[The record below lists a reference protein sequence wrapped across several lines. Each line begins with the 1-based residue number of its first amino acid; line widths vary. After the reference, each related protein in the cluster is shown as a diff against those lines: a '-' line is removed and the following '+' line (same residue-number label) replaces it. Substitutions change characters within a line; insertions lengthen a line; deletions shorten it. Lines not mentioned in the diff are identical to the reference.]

1 MSLEPDAQ
9 FGQYRIISPRY
20 AVPPLTDG
28 PRSSVTGNIYR
39 MRRWFPLAGLIL
51 LLALVFGTLV
61 TANSAGYRFGISDQA
76 FYIPAIDLWRWP
88 DLFPRDRLLL
98 EPQARLTVIDEAFGW
113 ICRVTGLSLE
123 PVFFLAYTCTIVV
136 FTAGVALVGRSLFRS
151 PWAIA
156 ILTVALSLRHRIPET
171 AANTFEGYFHPRVL
185 AFALGLVGI
194 GLFLHGARRT
204 ALTVSALA
212 VAVHPTTGGW
222 FLVWLG
228 AAAWVM
234 ASIRTRWIIG
244 ISGAVMMLAIALL
257 AREELAARLTIMDP
271 AWIAAFSGRD
281 YVFPTSSWSVGTWL
295 ALLVGPAIVLAVS
308 TWRRRTGDSSPSER
322 AIALGALSLFGIF
335 LLSLPF
341 IAARVAL
348 AVQLQTSRVFWP
360 IEFLATAYVVW
371 VLTEAPWTVKPT
383 HLRAR
388 IVLAILLVAAAARG
402 VYVLRIEHHNPLV
415 AVWPQETDWRR
426 LGRWIAAT
434 TPRDAHFLV
443 DPEHVYRYGSSFRVV
458 AHRDVL
464 VEAVKDR
471 AMAMY
476 SRKAALRVEERLQ
489 AAGDVSVLDEGRI
502 AALARQYDLDYLV
515 TERELDFR
523 TVHEEGALHVYRL
536 D

>member
-1 MSLEPDAQ
+1 
-9 FGQYRIISPRY
+9 
-20 AVPPLTDG
+20 
-28 PRSSVTGNIYR
+28 
-39 MRRWFPLAGLIL
+39 MRRWFPLTGLIL
-51 LLALVFGTLV
+51 LLALVFGALV

-98 EPQARLTVIDEAFGW
+98 EPQARLTVIDEAIGW

-123 PVFFLAYTCTIVV
+123 PVFFSAYVCTVVV
-136 FTAGVALVGRSLFRS
+136 FAAGVALVGRRLFRS
-151 PWAIA
+151 SWAIA
-156 ILTVALSLRHRIPET
+156 VLTVALSLRHRIPET
-171 AANTFEGYFHPRVL
+171 AANTFEGYFHPRIL

-194 GLFLHGARRT
+194 GLFLHGARRV
-204 ALTVSALA
+204 ALAVSALA

-234 ASIRTRWIIG
+234 ASVRMRWIAG
-244 ISGAVMMLAIALL
+244 IAGAVSVLAIPLL

-308 TWRRRTGDSSPSER
+308 MWRQRTGDSSPPER
-322 AIALGALSLFGIF
+322 AIALGAFVLFGIF

-348 AVQLQTSRVFWP
+348 AVQLQSSRVFWP
-360 IEFLATAYVVW
+360 IEFLATAYIVW
-371 VLTEAPWTVKPT
+371 VLAEAPWTVKPLHT
-383 HLRAR
+383 RAR
-388 IVLAILLVAAAARG
+388 IVLAILLAAAAARG
-402 VYVLRIEHHNPLV
+402 FYVLRIEHHNPLI
-415 AVWPQETDWRR
+415 AVRPRETEWRR
-426 LGRWIAAT
+426 LGRWISAT

-443 DPEHVYRYGSSFRVV
+443 HPEHVYQYGSSFRVV
-458 AHRDVL
+458 AQRDVL
-464 VEAVKDR
+464 LEVVKDR

-476 SRKAALRVEERLQ
+476 SREAAMRLEERLHSV
-489 AAGDVSVLDEGRI
+489 GDIGVLDEARF
-502 AALARQYDLDYLV
+502 AALSTQYDLDYLV
-515 TERELDFR
+515 TERELDFPM
-523 TVHEEGALHVYRL
+523 VHREGALRLYRL
-536 D
+536 VNPGTHLSSSTPNLQLPTPKERFPRR

>member
-1 MSLEPDAQ
+1 
-9 FGQYRIISPRY
+9 
-20 AVPPLTDG
+20 
-28 PRSSVTGNIYR
+28 
-39 MRRWFPLAGLIL
+39 MRRWFPLAGLPL
-51 LLALVFGTLV
+51 LMALVFGLLV

-98 EPQARLTVIDEAFGW
+98 EPQARLTIIDEAFGW
-113 ICRVTGLSLE
+113 ICRATGLSLE
-123 PVFFLAYTCTIVV
+123 PVFFLAYACTIVI
-136 FTAGVALVGRSLFRS
+136 FAAGVALVGRSLFRS

-156 ILTVALSLRHRIPET
+156 ALIVALSLRHRIPET

-194 GLFLHGARRT
+194 GLFLHAARRS
-204 ALTVSALA
+204 ALVVAALA

-234 ASIRTRWIIG
+234 ASVRMRRIAG
-244 ISGAVMMLAIALL
+244 IAGAVIVLVVALG
-257 AREELAARLTIMDP
+257 ARGELAARLTIMDP

-281 YVFPTSSWSVGTWL
+281 YVFPTASWSVGTWL
-295 ALLVGPAIVLAVS
+295 SLLVGPAIVLSVS
-308 TWRRRTGDSSPSER
+308 MWRRRTGNSSPPER
-322 AIALGALSLFGIF
+322 AIGLGALLLFGICV
-335 LLSLPF
+335 LSLPL

-348 AVQLQTSRVFWP
+348 AIQLQTSRVFWP

-371 VLTEAPWTVKPT
+371 VLAEAPWTVTPAHT
-383 HLRAR
+383 RAR
-388 IVLAILLVAAAARG
+388 ILMSILLVTAAARG
-402 VYVLRIEHHNPLV
+402 FYILRIEHHNPLV

-443 DPEHVYRYGSSFRVV
+443 HPEHVFRYGSSFRVV
-458 AHRDVL
+458 AQRDVL
-464 VEAVKDR
+464 LEVVKDR

-476 SRKAALRVEERLQ
+476 SREAAVRLEERLQ
-489 AAGDVSVLDEGRI
+489 AAGDVGVLDEERI
-502 AALARQYDLDYLV
+502 AALADKYDLDYLV
-515 TERELDFR
+515 TERELNLPMVR
-523 TVHEEGALHVYRL
+523 REGALRLYRL

>member
-1 MSLEPDAQ
+1 
-9 FGQYRIISPRY
+9 
-20 AVPPLTDG
+20 
-28 PRSSVTGNIYR
+28 
-39 MRRWFPLAGLIL
+39 MRRWLTLAGLIL
-51 LLALVFGTLV
+51 LMALVFGVLV

-113 ICRVTGLSLE
+113 ICRATGLSLE
-123 PVFFLAYTCTIVV
+123 PVFLFAYACTIAV
-136 FTAGVALVGRSLFRS
+136 FAAGVALVGRSLFRS

-156 ILTVALSLRHRIPET
+156 ALIVALSLRHRIPET

-194 GLFLHGARRT
+194 GLFLHAARRS
-204 ALTVSALA
+204 ALVVAALA

-228 AAAWVM
+228 VAASVM
-234 ASIRTRWIIG
+234 ASARMRWVTG
-244 ISGAVMMLAIALL
+244 IAGAVIGLAVAVV
-257 AREELAARLTIMDP
+257 AREALAARLTIMDP
-271 AWIAAFSGRD
+271 AWITAFSGRD
-281 YVFPTSSWSVGTWL
+281 YVFPTSSWSVGAWL
-295 ALLVGPAIVLAVS
+295 ALLVGPVIVLTVS
-308 TWRRRTGDSSPSER
+308 IWRRRTGDSSPPER
-322 AIALGALSLFGIF
+322 AIALGALSLFCIF
-335 LLSLPF
+335 LLSAPF

-371 VLTEAPWTVKPT
+371 VLAEAPWTVTPAHT
-383 HLRAR
+383 RAR
-388 IVLAILLVAAAARG
+388 ILIAILLVAAAARG
-402 VYVLRIEHHNPLV
+402 FYILRIEHHNPLV

-443 DPEHVYRYGSSFRVV
+443 HPEHVYQYGSSFRVV
-458 AHRDVL
+458 AQRDVL
-464 VEAVKDR
+464 LEVVKDR

-476 SRKAALRVEERLQ
+476 SREAAVRLEERLQ
-489 AAGDVSVLDEGRI
+489 AAGDVAALDEGRI
-502 AALARQYDLDYLV
+502 AALAKQYDLDYLV
-515 TERELDFR
+515 TERELNLPMVR
-523 TVHEEGALHVYRL
+523 QEGALRLYRL
-536 D
+536 E

>member
-1 MSLEPDAQ
+1 
-9 FGQYRIISPRY
+9 
-20 AVPPLTDG
+20 
-28 PRSSVTGNIYR
+28 
-39 MRRWFPLAGLIL
+39 MRRSLTLAGLFL
-51 LLALVFGTLV
+51 LLALVFGVLV

-98 EPQARLTVIDEAFGW
+98 EPQARLTIIDEAFGW
-113 ICRVTGLSLE
+113 ICRATGLSLE
-123 PVFFLAYTCTIVV
+123 PVFFFAYACTIAV
-136 FTAGVALVGRSLFRS
+136 FAAGVALVGRSLFRS

-156 ILTVALSLRHRIPET
+156 ALIVALSLRHRIPET

-194 GLFLHGARRT
+194 GLFLHAARRS
-204 ALTVSALA
+204 ALVVAALA

-234 ASIRTRWIIG
+234 ASVRMRWIAG
-244 ISGAVMMLAIALL
+244 IAGAVIVLVVALG
-257 AREELAARLTIMDP
+257 ARGELAARLTIMDP

-281 YVFPTSSWSVGTWL
+281 YVFPTASWSVGTWL
-295 ALLVGPAIVLAVS
+295 SLLVGPAIVLSVS
-308 TWRRRTGDSSPSER
+308 TWRRRTGNSSPPER
-322 AIALGALSLFGIF
+322 AIALGALLLFGIF
-335 LLSLPF
+335 VLSLPL

-348 AVQLQTSRVFWP
+348 AIQLQTSRVFWP

-371 VLTEAPWTVKPT
+371 VLAEAPWTVTPAHT
-383 HLRAR
+383 RAR
-388 IVLAILLVAAAARG
+388 ILIAILLVAAAARG
-402 VYVLRIEHHNPLV
+402 FYVLRIEHHNPLV

-443 DPEHVYRYGSSFRVV
+443 HPEHVFQYGSSFRVV
-458 AHRDVL
+458 ARRDVL

-476 SRKAALRVEERLQ
+476 SREAAVRLEERLR
-489 AAGDVSVLDEGRI
+489 AAGDVAVLDEGRI
-502 AALARQYDLDYLV
+502 AALADKYDLNYLV
-515 TERELDFR
+515 TERELNLPMVR
-523 TVHEEGALHVYRL
+523 REGALRLYRL